1 MPVARK
7 WEDARADV
15 APETLLT
22 RGFHELLGAAP
33 GDECACLGVALSMSR
48 QACSMSDK
56 SLCVC
61 MLASE
66 EQERGQLH
74 GHGLTALGIAVERTV
89 VVTAVREKELL
100 WTLEEALTSGA
111 FGAVVGA
118 LGKNERLYAFP
129 QSRRLKLRSEAAG
142 MPLFLLRHWQNGGAT
157 AAKGRW
163 RVAALPSHSPGK
175 HGDFNLLGPSRL
187 QLRLERMASLPP
199 QSWEIEFDATRH
211 LHMAPLLEH
220 GPAGTALGRRR
231 SAA

>member
-1 MPVARK
+1 LNKRRTLIMLSLAFPTRAIKHRAEIQGRTEPKLMPVARK

-118 LGKNERLYAFP
+118 LGKEERLYAFS
-129 QSRRLKLRSEAAG
+129 QRAIASIMRLTASRCRMSSPASARNARSAK
-142 MPLFLLRHWQNGGAT
+142 PAT
-157 AAKGRW
+157 ACSAM
-163 RVAALPSHSPGK
+163 PS
-175 HGDFNLLGPSRL
+175 
-187 QLRLERMASLPP
+187 A
-199 QSWEIEFDATRH
+199 I
-211 LHMAPLLEH
+211 
-220 GPAGTALGRRR
+220 
-231 SAA
+231 